1 MAKKPRILVVDDDS
15 GMCDT
20 LSDIL
25 EDAGFEIAVGHD
37 GVEALEHVRKAEFD
51 IVLMDIKMPR
61 MNGVE
66 ACKIMRQEKPDL
78 SVFLMTAFT
87 VEHLVSEALS
97 DLGVQVLSKPL
108 DIDNMLDMLRNSLD
122 S

>member
-1 MAKKPRILVVDDDS
+1 MAKRLRILVVDDDV

-25 EDAGFEIAVGHD
+25 EDAEFEVATGHD
-37 GVEALEHVRKAEFD
+37 GIEAVEKVRGAQFD

-61 MNGVE
+61 MNGVD
-66 ACKIMRQEKPDL
+66 ACKIMRAENPNL
-78 SVFLMTAFT
+78 VVILMTAFT
-87 VEHLVSEALS
+87 VENLVVEALS

-108 DIDNMLDMLRNSLD
+108 DIEHMLEMLRGSAGR
-122 S
+122 

>member
-1 MAKKPRILVVDDDS
+1 MARRPRILVVDDDI

-25 EDAGFEIAVGHD
+25 EDGGFEVVTGHN
-37 GVEALEHVRKAEFD
+37 GVEALEYVRQAEFD
-51 IVLMDIKMPR
+51 AVLMDIKMPR

-66 ACKIMRQEKPDL
+66 ACKVIRSEKPNL
-78 SVFLMTAFT
+78 AVFLMTAFS
-87 VEHLVSEALS
+87 VETLVAEALS

-108 DIDNMLDMLRNSLD
+108 DIDSMLDMLRKSAGG
-122 S
+122 